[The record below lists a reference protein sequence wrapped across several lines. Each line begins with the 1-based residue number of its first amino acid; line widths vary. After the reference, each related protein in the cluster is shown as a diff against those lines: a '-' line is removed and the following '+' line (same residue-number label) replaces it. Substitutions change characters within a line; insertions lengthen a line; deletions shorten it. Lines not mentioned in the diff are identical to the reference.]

1 MLYWPTDAHRTEI
14 SPWTLRQEDLKEAP
28 WVLKILVLRGAMATE

>member
-1 MLYWPTDAHRTEI
+1 
-14 SPWTLRQEDLKEAP
+14 LRQEDRKKAP